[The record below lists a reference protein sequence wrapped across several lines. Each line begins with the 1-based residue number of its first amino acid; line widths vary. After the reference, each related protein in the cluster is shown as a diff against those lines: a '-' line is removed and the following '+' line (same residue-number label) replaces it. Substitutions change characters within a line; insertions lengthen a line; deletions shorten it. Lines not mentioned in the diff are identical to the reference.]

1 MQSLWQRLRQSIAE
15 SLQPREQRDRDLQH
29 LQHPVLPAVLLPEAP
44 LPEAPLPEAP
54 LPEAAIEVVPAADHT
69 AVQAHGEA
77 PAAVQVVPAV
87 PDIQHLQVDLPDLIL
102 QAMHRNS

>member
-29 LQHPVLPAVLLPEAP
+29 LQHPVLPAVLLPA
-44 LPEAPLPEAP
+44 APLPEAP

-87 PDIQHLQVDLPDLIL
+87 PAIQHLQVDLPDLIL

>member
-15 SLQPREQRDRDLQH
+15 SLQPREQRDGDLQH
-29 LQHPVLPAVLLPEAP
+29 LQHPA
-44 LPEAPLPEAP
+44 LPEAP

>member
-29 LQHPVLPAVLLPEAP
+29 LQHPV

>member
-29 LQHPVLPAVLLPEAP
+29 LQHPVLPAAP
-44 LPEAPLPEAP
+44 LPEAPL
-54 LPEAAIEVVPAADHT
+54 LEAAIEVVPAADHT

-87 PDIQHLQVDLPDLIL
+87 PAIQHLQVDLPDLIL

>member
-29 LQHPVLPAVLLPEAP
+29 LQHPVLPAVLLLA
-44 LPEAPLPEAP
+44 AHLPEAP

>member
-29 LQHPVLPAVLLPEAP
+29 LQHPVLPAVLLPA
-44 LPEAPLPEAP
+44 APLPEAP
-54 LPEAAIEVVPAADHT
+54 LPEAAIEVVPVADHT

>member
-29 LQHPVLPAVLLPEAP
+29 LQHPVLPAVL

>member
-1 MQSLWQRLRQSIAE
+1 MQSLWQRSRQSIAE
-15 SLQPREQRDRDLQH
+15 SLQPGEQRDRDLQH
-29 LQHPVLPAVLLPEAP
+29 WQHPVLPAVLLPA
-44 LPEAPLPEAP
+44 AP

-77 PAAVQVVPAV
+77 PAAHPPAAVQVVPAV
-87 PDIQHLQVDLPDLIL
+87 PAIQHLQVDLPDLIL

>member
-15 SLQPREQRDRDLQH
+15 SLQQREQRDRDLQH
-29 LQHPVLPAVLLPEAP
+29 LQHTVLPAVLLPA
-44 LPEAPLPEAP
+44 APLPEAP

>member
-15 SLQPREQRDRDLQH
+15 SLQPREQRDGDLQH
-29 LQHPVLPAVLLPEAP
+29 LQHPA

>member
-29 LQHPVLPAVLLPEAP
+29 LQHPVLPAVLLPA
-44 LPEAPLPEAP
+44 AH
-54 LPEAAIEVVPAADHT
+54 LPEAAIEVVPAVDHT

>member
-29 LQHPVLPAVLLPEAP
+29 LQRPVLPAVLLPA
-44 LPEAPLPEAP
+44 APLPEAP
-54 LPEAAIEVVPAADHT
+54 LPEAAIEVVPVADHT

-77 PAAVQVVPAV
+77 PAVVPAV

>member
-29 LQHPVLPAVLLPEAP
+29 LQHPVLPAVLLPAV
-44 LPEAPLPEAP
+44 PLPEAP